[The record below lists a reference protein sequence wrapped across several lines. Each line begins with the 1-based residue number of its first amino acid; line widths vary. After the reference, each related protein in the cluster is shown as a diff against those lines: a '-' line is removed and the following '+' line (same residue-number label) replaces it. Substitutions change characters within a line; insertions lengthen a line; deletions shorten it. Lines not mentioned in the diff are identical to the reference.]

1 MAKVQAVE
9 CDLKT
14 CGKLAPAADGAEI
27 PTGWLMAEYYQEGE
41 GNLEARV
48 FCSWACI
55 SMWANNKIV
64 APPKR
69 KRRTREEIEAD
80 EARVSAGNS

>member
-1 MAKVQAVE
+1 
-9 CDLKT
+9 
-14 CGKLAPAADGAEI
+14 
-27 PTGWLMAEYYQEGE
+27 
-41 GNLEARV
+41 V